1 MDIEKLVE
9 AATKAIMERLN
20 SGGAKIAAFG
30 EIPEG
35 LISGAEILQGKTC
48 ADVEGCDFIVMSAQA
63 FYEIH
68 GKKPAAPN
76 VPVCAPAR
84 DGAEIDL
91 IGKRLIHERDLRD
104 MNAARGDVVKV
115 SKNAIVTALAY
126 DYAKGVG
133 AKFLKE

>member
-9 AATKAIMERLN
+9 AATKAIMERLGA
-20 SGGAKIAAFG
+20 GGARVAAFG

-35 LISGAEILQGKTC
+35 LVSGAVLVPGKTC
-48 ADVEGCDFIVMSAQA
+48 EDVEGCDYIVMSAQA

-68 GKKPAAPN
+68 GKKPAASGAA
-76 VPVCAPAR
+76 VCAPTR
-84 DGAEIDL
+84 EGAEIDL
-91 IGKRLIHERDLRD
+91 TGKRLIHERDLRD

-133 AKFLKE
+133 AKFVKE